1 MEEEE
6 GGGVEECGVGLGGA
20 GCWREKRG
28 LYVGLCVDFGEIK
41 DVCECIDESVF
52 SYCVYSAEA
61 HCLPDSEEDSDG
73 DEILQSGAIICFLF
87 FAVRK
92 SIFVLFFLSSML
104 DGKFVF

>member
-6 GGGVEECGVGLGGA
+6 GGGVEECRVGLGGA

-73 DEILQSGAIICFLF
+73 DEILQSGVRFCFFVSCSQKIPF
-87 FAVRK
+87 FE
-92 SIFVLFFLSSML
+92 
-104 DGKFVF
+104 